1 MSAMYLADVG
11 KGAAVAGAAEDGA
24 CEGVAS
30 VDEPLEQA
38 VRVPSASIALT
49 PMSRVR
55 NCFLMSPAWIA
66 LRGGAWRKHGDCME
80 I

>member
-1 MSAMYLADVG
+1 MYLADVG

-66 LRGGAWRKHGDCME
+66 LRRGAWRKHGDCME

>member
-1 MSAMYLADVG
+1 MPIVIFFPSFSMSAMYRAEVG
-11 KGAAVAGAAEDGA
+11 KGAAVAGVDDGDA

-38 VRVPSASIALT
+38 DRVPNAIIALT

-55 NCFLMSPAWIA
+55 NCFLM
-66 LRGGAWRKHGDCME
+66 
-80 I
+80 

>member
-1 MSAMYLADVG
+1 MYRAEVG
-11 KGAAVAGAAEDGA
+11 KGAAVAGADDGDA

-38 VRVPSASIALT
+38 VRVPNAIIALT

-55 NCFLMSPAWIA
+55 NCFLM
-66 LRGGAWRKHGDCME
+66 
-80 I
+80 

>member
-1 MSAMYLADVG
+1 MYLADVG
-11 KGAAVAGAAEDGA
+11 KGAAVAGAADDDA

-38 VRVPSASIALT
+38 VKVPSAIIALRPT
-49 PMSRVR
+49 SRVR

-66 LRGGAWRKHGDCME
+66 AHSAAWRMYGDCME